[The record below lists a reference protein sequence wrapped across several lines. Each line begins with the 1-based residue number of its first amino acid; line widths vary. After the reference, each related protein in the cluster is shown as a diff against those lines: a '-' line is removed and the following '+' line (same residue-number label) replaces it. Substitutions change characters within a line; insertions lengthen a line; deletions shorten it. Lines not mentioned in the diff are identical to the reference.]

1 MYQYHCQLF
10 LRHDLEII
18 PVAVFTDD
26 AHWRQPVPDYFE
38 MTVANQ
44 NVVRFN
50 YRLIKLKHLD
60 YREFLESHNPL
71 AFALMAK
78 MNYGRRE
85 RVRLKADFLRLIL
98 MSTIDVARRSL
109 LVDFVETYVSLDPQ
123 ESIEFGTLV
132 TTDNQYKEVK
142 KMVTTYEQQG
152 IEKGIE
158 KGKKEILLLLLNKK
172 FGELSDQQQQTVL
185 QIDSTQELDRLLL
198 AIMDAKTLAEL
209 DL

>member
-1 MYQYHCQLF
+1 
-10 LRHDLEII
+10 
-18 PVAVFTDD
+18 
-26 AHWRQPVPDYFE
+26 
-38 MTVANQ
+38 
-44 NVVRFN
+44 
-50 YRLIKLKHLD
+50 
-60 YREFLESHNPL
+60 
-71 AFALMAK
+71 
-78 MNYGRRE
+78 
-85 RVRLKADFLRLIL
+85 

-158 KGKKEILLLLLNKK
+158 KGKKEMLLLLLNKK